1 MPPAPDDDDED
12 DAAVRR
18 RWLIRAI
25 VGLGF
30 GIPIAIEGR
39 TFYRMIESYFFGDG
53 GDDGGDGDDGD
64 VDPVGVGDELLPETA
79 AVETLADAVLYARS
93 EGWRL
98 EVTVEVENA
107 GEETYT
113 LQLRG
118 ITTGDGHRETDS
130 ATTGRILPGE
140 TGSVSAGWPV
150 PTGDEPAT
158 LDVLAILEEDG
169 ETRTVERE
177 VPLGQIPVSG

>member
-1 MPPAPDDDDED
+1 MSPAPDEDD

-25 VGLGF
+25 VGIGF

-39 TFYRMIESYFFGDG
+39 TFYKLFESYLFGDDG
-53 GDDGGDGDDGD
+53 GDDGAGEPDDA
-64 VDPVGVGDELLPETA
+64 DPVSVGDELLPETT
-79 AVETLADAVLYARS
+79 AVETLSDAVLYARS
-93 EGWRL
+93 EGWRF
-98 EVTVEVENA
+98 EASVDVENA
-107 GEETYT
+107 GDETYT

-118 ITTGDGHRETDS
+118 ITTEEGHRERDS
-130 ATTGRILPGE
+130 ASTGRIEPGA
-140 TGSVSAGWPV
+140 TGSVSGSWPV

-158 LDVLAILEEDG
+158 LDVEAILEADG

-177 VPLGQIPVSG
+177 VALGQFPVSG